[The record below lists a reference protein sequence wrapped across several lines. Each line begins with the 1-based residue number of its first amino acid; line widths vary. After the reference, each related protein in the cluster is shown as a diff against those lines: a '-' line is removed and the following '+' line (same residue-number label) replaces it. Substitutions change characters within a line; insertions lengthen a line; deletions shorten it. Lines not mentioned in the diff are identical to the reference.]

1 MAETAWTIKA
11 IKPRK
16 LNIAAVRME
25 ILNALRAEGT
35 VQRNLLKQTVATWE
49 GDKPEFETLIGLDS
63 GNASVM
69 TGPVGSMLGVK
80 KWNWLNEGTRVRRAV
95 MSRDWRSKTSPRS
108 YRSGAGRGR
117 VVFISR
123 KISMPGIKARE
134 WSRMV
139 QEQRRRPFTT
149 SMMAAMRRGLAKRQ

>member
-1 MAETAWTIKA
+1 MTETAWIVKA

-16 LNIAAVRME
+16 LAIAEIRME

-69 TGPVGSMLGVK
+69 TGPVGSMKGVK

-95 MSRDWRSKTSPRS
+95 MSRNWRSKTSPRS
-108 YRSGAGRGR
+108 FRSGAGRGR
-117 VVFISR
+117 VVFISKR
-123 KISMPGIKARE
+123 ISMPGIKARE
-134 WSRMV
+134 WSKMV
-139 QEQRRRPFTT
+139 QEQRRRPFTAR
-149 SMMAAMRRGLAKRQ
+149 MVGAMRRGLAKRR